1 MGKANLGM
9 QIMDLPAPE
18 STDLLAGRLSGQS
31 QLTTLWGLRNVGMI

>member
-1 MGKANLGM
+1 MGKANLRIH
-9 QIMDLPAPE
+9 IMDLQAPE